1 MSPLHAGMLNSYN
14 ACMPFETTCRVRY
27 AETDQMGV
35 VYHSNYI
42 IYFEIG
48 RTEAMRSLG
57 SAYVELERRGLV
69 LAITEVGAKYHAPAR
84 YDDVLTIRTWLREL
98 SKARLRFE
106 YEISRDGARLCTGF
120 TVLAF
125 LDRRAGMKPV
135 RCPDDVEQMMLP
147 TVEPK

>member
-1 MSPLHAGMLNSYN
+1 
-14 ACMPFETTCRVRY
+14 MPFETTTRVRY

-42 IYFEIG
+42 VYFEIG
-48 RTEAMRSLG
+48 RTEAMRGLG
-57 SAYVELERRGLV
+57 SAYAALEERGLV

-106 YEISRDGARLCTGF
+106 YEIWRDKTKLTSGM

-125 LDRRAGMKPV
+125 LDRRDGMRPV
-135 RCPDDVEQMMLP
+135 RCPDDVEQLMLP
-147 TVEPK
+147 TVEPR

>member
-1 MSPLHAGMLNSYN
+1 MVS
-14 ACMPFETTCRVRY
+14 MPFETTTRVRY

-69 LAITEVGAKYHAPAR
+69 LAITEVGAKYHSPAR

-98 SKARLRFE
+98 SKARLRVPG
-106 YEISRDGARLCTGF
+106 SP
-120 TVLAF
+120 
-125 LDRRAGMKPV
+125 RRHETRA
-135 RCPDDVEQMMLP
+135 LP
-147 TVEPK
+147 G

>member
-1 MSPLHAGMLNSYN
+1 ML
-14 ACMPFETTCRVRY
+14 CMPFETATRVRY

-57 SAYVELERRGLV
+57 SAYAELERRGLV

-106 YEISRDGARLCTGF
+106 YEILRDGARLCTGF

-125 LDRRAGMKPV
+125 LDRHAGMKPV

>member
-1 MSPLHAGMLNSYN
+1 MLVKED
-14 ACMPFETTCRVRY
+14 MPFETTTRVRY

-57 SAYVELERRGLV
+57 SAYARLEERGLV

-84 YDDVLTIRTWLREL
+84 YDDVLTVRTWLREL
-98 SKARLRFE
+98 TKARLRFE
-106 YEISRDGARLCTGF
+106 YEIMCNGQRLCSGF

-125 LDRRAGMKPV
+125 LDRAAGMRPV
-135 RCPDDVEQMMLP
+135 RCPDDVEKLMLP

>member
-1 MSPLHAGMLNSYN
+1 
-14 ACMPFETTCRVRY
+14 MPFETTTRVRY

-42 IYFEIG
+42 VYFEIG

-57 SAYVELERRGLV
+57 SAYAALEERGLV

-106 YEISRDGARLCTGF
+106 YEIWRDKTKLTSGM

-125 LDRRAGMKPV
+125 LDRRDGMRPV
-135 RCPDDVEQMMLP
+135 RCPDDVEQLMLP
-147 TVEPK
+147 TVEPR

>member
-1 MSPLHAGMLNSYN
+1 MFV
-14 ACMPFETTCRVRY
+14 MPFETTTRVRY

-42 IYFEIG
+42 IYFELG

-57 SAYVELERRGLV
+57 SAYAELEKRGLV

-84 YDDVLTIRTWLREL
+84 YDDVLTIRTWLRDL

-106 YEISRDGARLCTGF
+106 YEISRDGVRLCTGF

-125 LDRRAGMKPV
+125 LDRNAGMRPV

>member
-1 MSPLHAGMLNSYN
+1 
-14 ACMPFETTCRVRY
+14 MPFETTTRVRY

-42 IYFEIG
+42 VYFEIG

-57 SAYVELERRGLV
+57 SAYAALEERGLV

-106 YEISRDGARLCTGF
+106 YEIWRAKSKLMSKYA
-120 TVLAF
+120 VLAF
-125 LDRRAGMKPV
+125 LDRRDGMRPV
-135 RCPDDVEQMMLP
+135 RCPDDVEQLMLP
-147 TVEPK
+147 TVEPR